1 MVITLSSDI
10 DWAPNGSVEYYLD
23 ILDKYD
29 AKITIFATH
38 KIDGRSQNCMH

>member
-10 DWAPNGSVEYYLD
+10 DWAPNGFVEYYLD